1 MKVILVNGSPHK
13 TGCTYTGLEEV
24 AKELNYAGI
33 ETEIFHIGTDPIAGC
48 CGCGRC
54 SKTSRCFID
63 DKVNEFLA
71 KAESADGFV
80 FGAPVHFASVA
91 GAVSAFMDRAF
102 CSKGKLYWF
111 KPAAAIVSCRRAGS
125 TASLDQLYKYFQI
138 NSMPIVSSKY
148 WNMIHGNTPEEVAKD
163 LEGMQT
169 LRELGRNMAW
179 MLKCIAAGKSAG
191 INPPEKEIPIKTNFI
206 R

>member
-1 MKVILVNGSPHK
+1 
-13 TGCTYTGLEEV
+13 
-24 AKELNYAGI
+24 
-33 ETEIFHIGTDPIAGC
+33 
-48 CGCGRC
+48 
-54 SKTSRCFID
+54 
-63 DKVNEFLA
+63 
-71 KAESADGFV
+71 
-80 FGAPVHFASVA
+80 
-91 GAVSAFMDRAF
+91 
-102 CSKGKLYWF
+102 
-111 KPAAAIVSCRRAGS
+111 
-125 TASLDQLYKYFQI
+125 
-138 NSMPIVSSKY
+138 MPIVSSKY